1 MIRGKGMEVYKRFQQ
16 AILNMIAF
24 SLEEREGQNRVEWE
38 TWRDERRPRC
48 HPRRSA
54 KLSES

>member
-24 SLEEREGQNRVEWE
+24 SLEEGRV
-38 TWRDERRPRC
+38 
-48 HPRRSA
+48 
-54 KLSES
+54 KIV